1 MLAIY
6 KKDVKSA
13 FTGMTGWV
21 LCAFVVLMSGIYF
34 TALCLNGGYA
44 DYGYVLNNMS
54 FIFIVVV
61 PLLTMR
67 CVEER
72 RQKTDQLLL
81 TSPVTIGRIVWGKY
95 LALLTVYAVPVL
107 VMCTCPL
114 VASKYG
120 TVSFSRAYAC
130 IFAFYLLGAAAIAI
144 GLFISTMTESQI
156 IAAVL
161 TFGSLLI
168 IYFMPSLASFLSASA
183 GTSLIAFTI
192 LAVITGVIVYVMTK
206 SIVVSASVV
215 SVAEAALLAVY
226 FLKSSLL
233 ESAFPNMLTSLGL
246 FSRFTNFVNGIFD
259 VTGLVFM
266 ASTALLFVLFTCQS
280 YEKRRWN

>member
-1 MLAIY
+1 MFAIY
-6 KKDVKSA
+6 KKDLKSA

-21 LCAFVVLMSGIYF
+21 LCAFVVFMSGLYF
-34 TALCLNGGYA
+34 TALCLTGGYA
-44 DYGYVLNNMS
+44 DYGYVLNNMT
-54 FIFIVVV
+54 FIFIAIV

-81 TSPVTIGRIVWGKY
+81 TSPVTICQIVWGKY
-95 LALLTVYAVPVL
+95 LALLTVYAVPIL

-120 TVSFSRAYAC
+120 TVSFARAYSC
-130 IFAFYLLGAAAIAI
+130 ILAFFLVGAAALAI
-144 GLFISTMTESQI
+144 GLFISTLTESQI
-156 IAAVL
+156 ISAVL

-168 IYFMPSLASFLSASA
+168 LYFMPSLATMLPSTA
-183 GTSLIAFTI
+183 GASLIAFTM
-192 LAVITGVIVYVMTK
+192 LAIVVGIIVYVMTK
-206 SIVVSASVV
+206 SVVTAAGVVSAG
-215 SVAEAALLAVY
+215 EIALLIIY
-226 FLKSSLL
+226 FVNSALL
-233 ESAFPNMLTSLGL
+233 ESAFPNMLTALGL